1 MQGRVH
7 MVEYFDVGRYV
18 SAALRGNVISI
29 PAEVLN
35 FVNIGEGVG
44 QVLHGSVPLRMNCSV
59 GTLHMP
65 ESQAIFTILI

>member
-1 MQGRVH
+1 

-35 FVNIGEGVG
+35 FVILVKGG

-59 GTLHMP
+59 GTPAHL
-65 ESQAIFTILI
+65 A